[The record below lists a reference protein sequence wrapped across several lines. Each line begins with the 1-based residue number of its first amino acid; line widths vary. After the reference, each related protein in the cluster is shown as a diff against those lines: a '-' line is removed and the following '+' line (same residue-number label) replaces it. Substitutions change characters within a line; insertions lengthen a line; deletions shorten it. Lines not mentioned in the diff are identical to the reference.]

1 MGLME
6 WSFVTATPYGA
17 IISID
22 GSMVNEGTVTAL
34 CKAEGWEIEHSAFA
48 SNEHLD
54 RWHLILSRPFA
65 QARPTASNLD
75 DAVMIG
81 AA

>member
-1 MGLME
+1 MNE
-6 WSFVTATPYGA
+6 WSFITAHPNGE

-22 GSMVNEGTVTAL
+22 GKVQETTLKVRDL
-34 CKAEGWEIEHSAFA
+34 CTGEGWDIDHAAIDSGPDYA
-48 SNEHLD
+48 LW
-54 RWHLILSRPFA
+54 RLILSRPFA